1 MTTEVRVGVIAG
13 AAQVLIA
20 VIALIG
26 TLISGDVSPSARQTD
41 TLDASVTSAAPADP
55 TGTDPPAGEAPSCPA
70 VYEEYRRMVLAD
82 ANALATLTT
91 PDADG
96 MSPLRADPD
105 ARRCGLS
112 EVALQAIR

>member
-1 MTTEVRVGVIAG
+1 M
-13 AAQVLIA
+13 QVLVA

-26 TLISGDVSPSARQTD
+26 SLISGDVSGSAPRPD
-41 TLDASVTSAAPADP
+41 TTGTSTSTASADP
-55 TGTDPPAGEAPSCPA
+55 TGTDPPAGELHSCPA
-70 VYEEYRRMVLAD
+70 VYEHHRRILLAD

-91 PDADG
+91 PDAGG

-112 EVALQAIR
+112 EVALQAMR

>member
-13 AAQVLIA
+13 CVQVLVA

-26 TLISGDVSPSARQTD
+26 SLISGDVSRSAARPGT
-41 TLDASVTSAAPADP
+41 TGTSTTSAASADP
-55 TGTDPPAGEAPSCPA
+55 TGTDPPAGELLSCPA
-70 VYEEYRRMVLAD
+70 VYEHYRRIVLAD

-91 PDADG
+91 PDTEG

-112 EVALQAIR
+112 EVVLQAMR

>member
-1 MTTEVRVGVIAG
+1 MTTEVRIGVIAG
-13 AAQVLIA
+13 AAQVLVA

-26 TLISGDVSPSARQTD
+26 TLISGDVSPAARQTD
-41 TLDASVTSAAPADP
+41 TLDESATSAAPADP
-55 TGTDPPAGEAPSCPA
+55 TGTDPPDDGVLSCPA
-70 VYEEYRRMVLAD
+70 VYEEYRRMILAD

-91 PDADG
+91 PNADG

-112 EVALQAIR
+112 EVVLRAIR